1 MLGLEVAVMAA
12 LLGFPRNRHQTSQAV
27 ATDGRGAAGTA
38 KLSIHIPYS
47 TGVYASHMEVNP
59 STENTCTTSSVVLQ
73 APTTWTSTYPEQVI
87 PYQNCTPEISSMFLQ
102 CFASYGPLVLSCRIM
117 RLVSL
122 SCDARDHACMT
133 LR

>member
-38 KLSIHIPYS
+38 KLSIHIP
-47 TGVYASHMEVNP
+47 SHMEVNP

-122 SCDARDHACMT
+122 K
-133 LR
+133 L